1 MQTKLQKAEEFLI
14 KDFCKTRKDGLSMK
28 KRINYLAIALTTR
41 CNFQCFYC
49 KPTGESIFPNMQGT
63 LDFRDLKKI
72 IKVAYKLGINT
83 FRITGG
89 EPTMVDYL
97 PNLISYVMSLGDD
110 TKIRLNTNGYKLDA
124 ILDSIEAFKDRMD
137 IVISVD
143 SLYEYIQ
150 GIYYPKYLSE
160 KVQDLARELIARKI
174 TTRFNI
180 VVTKHNVSEVKA
192 LIHKSLALG
201 VNIKILDLIIRN
213 EYFGN
218 NKKLEGKEAIKFGES
233 SYTQLDSIIAYLE
246 EISESSKENY
256 HMWNSYGIPRSG
268 YFIGSQWIQVKDSSN
283 GAQYCKV
290 CVQKCPYYK
299 SCNEGVFSPFIS
311 VGEILHLSGCK
322 NKDLY
327 YNLKGKSEAEIEEA
341 LDKILTL
348 FEETELRK
356 N

>member
-49 KPTGESIFPNMQGT
+49 KPTGESIFPNIQGT
-63 LDFRDLKKI
+63 LDFQDLKKI

-97 PNLISYVMSLGDD
+97 PNLISYIMNIGDD
-110 TKIRLNTNGYKLDA
+110 TKIRLNTNGYKLHT

-143 SLYEYIQ
+143 SINEYIH
-150 GIYYPKYLSE
+150 GIHYPKYLSQ
-160 KVQDLARELIARKI
+160 KVQDLARELVARNI
-174 TTRFNI
+174 NTRFNI
-180 VVTKHNVSEVKA
+180 VVTKYNMNEVKA
-192 LIHKSLALG
+192 LIQRSLKLG
-201 VNIKILDLIIRN
+201 VNIKILDLIIQN

-218 NKKLEGKEAIKFGES
+218 NEKLDGEKAIQFGES
-233 SYTQLDSIIAYLE
+233 LYAQLDSINAYLE
-246 EISESSKENY
+246 EISENSKENY
-256 HMWNSYGIPRSG
+256 HMWNSYGISMG
-268 YFIGSQWIQVKDSSN
+268 GCFIGNQWIQVKDSSK
-283 GAQYCKV
+283 GAQYSKLCIEE
-290 CVQKCPYYK
+290 CPYYK
-299 SCNEGVFSPFIS
+299 SCNEGLFSPFIS

-327 YNLKGKSEAEIEEA
+327 YNLKNMSEVEIEEA
-341 LDKILTL
+341 LERILTL
-348 FEETELRK
+348 FEETELK
-356 N
+356 KH

>member
-1 MQTKLQKAEEFLI
+1 
-14 KDFCKTRKDGLSMK
+14 MK
-28 KRINYLAIALTTR
+28 NRINYLAIALTTR
-41 CNFQCFYC
+41 CNYQCFYC
-49 KPTGESIFPNMQGT
+49 KPTGESILPNMQGT
-63 LDFRDLKKI
+63 LDFQDLKRI

-97 PNLISYVMSLGDD
+97 PNLISYVMNLGDD
-110 TKIRLNTNGYKLDA
+110 TKIRLNTNGYKFHA

-143 SLYEYIQ
+143 SVNEYIHGVHYQ
-150 GIYYPKYLSE
+150 KYLSQ
-160 KVQDLARELIARKI
+160 KVQDLAKELVARNI
-174 TTRFNI
+174 NTRFNI
-180 VVTKHNVSEVKA
+180 VVTKHNVNEVKE
-192 LIHKSLALG
+192 LINKSLALG
-201 VNIKILDLIIRN
+201 VNIKILDLIIQN

-218 NKKLEGKEAIKFGES
+218 NEKLEGKKAVKFGES
-233 SYTQLDSIIAYLE
+233 SYAQLDSINAYLK
-246 EISESSKENY
+246 EISDNSKENY

-268 YFIGSQWIQVKDSSN
+268 YFIGNQWIQVKDSSK

-327 YNLKGKSEAEIEEA
+327 YNLKGKSEAEIEETF
-341 LDKILTL
+341 DKILTL
-348 FEETELRK
+348 FEETELRYH
-356 N
+356 